1 MAVPCL
7 TRAPPTPVRAGWDVR
22 GAVRKIWAGERRLA
36 AVQQDKDAGSRAA
49 IKAILFHAVQ
59 HDNNFGKKTLPI

>member
-1 MAVPCL
+1 M
-7 TRAPPTPVRAGWDVR
+7 R

-36 AVQQDKDAGSRAA
+36 AVQLQDKDSGSRAA

-59 HDNNFGKKTLPI
+59 HDNKFGKKTLPL

>member
-1 MAVPCL
+1 M
-7 TRAPPTPVRAGWDVR
+7 R